1 MPPRNQQFNV
11 NAGKRGMTR
20 KEQEQQQKREE
31 ASKAA
36 GQRERQAGPLDL
48 PVIVPKGPIISKKAL
63 LARKEAREKAEAA
76 AAAAA
81 TAVTSGEKKPNNSSQ
96 KEPGKGKG
104 KRRYDDFDTCMDLD
118 VHNEESL
125 EEVSEEPSND
135 SKTLEHAQD
144 AHKEDHSKP
153 HAESGKQ
160 QNADHGKGK
169 QRGGN
174 RGRQVASGPGL
185 LGIDFNSMTEE
196 ERREAMDMLRAR
208 ISESR
213 KEEEEKRLHQ
223 EKIRAEKRAKEQEN
237 VEITKKEELKT
248 TKHSW
253 EDDLDSDSS
262 FEIDNSKTKASSK
275 TKTKVTHTQKIAEI
289 NRQQEIDY
297 HAKLR
302 ADKIQE
308 NLRSPIC
315 AILGHVDTGKTSLLD
330 KIRSTNIQ
338 GKEVGG
344 ITQQIGS
351 TFFSYEYLSE
361 RTKEF
366 PMKVKYKIPG
376 LLIVDTPG
384 HESFA
389 NLRSR
394 GSSLADIAILVVDLM
409 HGLERQ
415 TIESINLLK
424 ARNCPFIVALNKIDR
439 LYNWKSIQ
447 GRSSKRALEGTMGSG
462 PEMTSAGVAKDN
474 PCKQEKATL
483 DDFEKKY
490 IEVQKQFAELEMDVD
505 LWWNITDLKKVIPVV
520 PTSAFT
526 EEGIPDLLAVLVG
539 FTQLLMEDKISVHY
553 SDSGDEEMQC
563 TVLELRKED
572 GFGYTIDCILVN
584 GELHRGD
591 TIVLAGLNGPIVT
604 KIRELLTPQ
613 EAHEIREKGTAN
625 YKRNDKL
632 RASIG
637 FKIYAMDLETAI
649 PGSTVLRED
658 PGDNIEDLKECVMA
672 DIHDIAQQFK
682 FSHVGVY
689 LNASSLGSMEALITY
704 LSSEKTKVPLA
715 GCSIG
720 PISKNTVQEAALQ
733 LERTNPEYA
742 CILAFDI
749 EVDKATEDFA
759 KINKVKI
766 FRADII
772 YHLYDMFVEHLKQ
785 YKLNKREELKS
796 ETVFPCIMTILDCF
810 HHKDPLIIGVRIDKG
825 FLQPQQPICFP
836 TGKLL
841 GKVESIQ
848 KDNKSHPTAKVG
860 AEVAIRIETADSST
874 TYGRTFSKE
883 DTPTLYTAMNR
894 KSIDIL
900 KKYYRDELTKEDW
913 TCVKAIKTSL
923 NIDSA

>member
-1 MPPRNQQFNV
+1 
-11 NAGKRGMTR
+11 MTR

-36 GQRERQAGPLDL
+36 SQRERQTGPLEL
-48 PVIVPKGPIISKKAL
+48 PVVVPKGPTISKKAL
-63 LARKEAREKAEAA
+63 LARKEAREKAEAEAAA

-81 TAVTSGEKKPNNSSQ
+81 TTATEAKTGHTQKK
-96 KEPGKGKG
+96 ELVKGKG
-104 KRRYDDFDTCMDLD
+104 KRHHEDFDACMDLD
-118 VHNEESL
+118 AHG
-125 EEVSEEPSND
+125 EEPSEEVLEEPSEV
-135 SKTLEHAQD
+135 SKTVEGTQ
-144 AHKEDHSKP
+144 KEGHP
-153 HAESGKQ
+153 RARMEPEKQ
-160 QNADHGKGK
+160 QGLDPGRGKR
-169 QRGGN
+169 RGEN
-174 RGRQVASGPGL
+174 RGQHSAAGGPGL
-185 LGIDFNSMTEE
+185 LGIDFNSMSEE

-208 ISESR
+208 ITESR
-213 KEEEEKRLHQ
+213 QEEEERKLKQ
-223 EKIRAEKRAKEQEN
+223 EQIRAEQRAKEQES
-237 VEITKKEELKT
+237 VQQAAEEVPKAA
-248 TKHSW
+248 KRSW
-253 EDDLDSDSS
+253 EDDADSDSS
-262 FEIDNSKTKASSK
+262 FEIDNSKHTASSK
-275 TKTKVTHTQKIAEI
+275 AKSKVTHTQKLAELS
-289 NRQQEIDY
+289 RQQELDY
-297 HAKLR
+297 HAKMR

-415 TIESINLLK
+415 TIESINLLR

-439 LYNWKSIQ
+439 LYNWKSVQ

-462 PEMTSAGVAKDN
+462 PEMTSAGVVKDN
-474 PCKQEKATL
+474 PCKQDKATL

-490 IEVQKQFAELEMDVD
+490 LDVRNQFAELELDVD
-505 LWWNITDLKKVIPVV
+505 LWWNIADLKKVIPVV

-526 EEGIPDLLAVLVG
+526 EEGVPDLLAVLVG
-539 FTQLLMEDKISVHY
+539 FTQLLMEDKIAVHY
-553 SDSGDEEMQC
+553 SDSGEEKMQC

-613 EAHEIREKGTAN
+613 EAREIREKGTAN

-637 FKIYAMDLETAI
+637 FKIYATDLETAI

-658 PGDNIEDLKECVMA
+658 PRDNLEDLKECVMV
-672 DIHDIAQQFK
+672 DIHDMAKQFK
-682 FSHVGVY
+682 FSNVGIY

-715 GCSIG
+715 GCAIG
-720 PISKNTVQEAALQ
+720 PISKNTIQEAALQ

-749 EVDKATEDFA
+749 EVDKATEDYA

-785 YKLNKREELKS
+785 YKLERREALKS

-825 FLQPQQPICFP
+825 SLHPQQPICFP

-848 KDNKSHPTAKVG
+848 KDNKSHPTAKAG
-860 AEVAIRIETADSST
+860 TEVAIRIETADSST
-874 TYGRTFSKE
+874 AYGRTFSKE

-900 KKYYRDELTKEDW
+900 KKYYRDDLTKEDW
-913 TCVKAIKTSL
+913 VCVKTIKTLL
-923 NIDSA
+923 NIDPA